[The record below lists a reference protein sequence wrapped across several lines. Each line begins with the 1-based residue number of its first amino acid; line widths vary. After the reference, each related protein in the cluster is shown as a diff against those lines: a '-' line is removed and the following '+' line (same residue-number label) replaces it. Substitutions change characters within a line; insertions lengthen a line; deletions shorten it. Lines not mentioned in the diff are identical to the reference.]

1 MRKFKILKNKD
12 MLMSEFS
19 PEGVT
24 ETLYRPYQIGDL
36 PKEFGCIKYEHNGKV
51 KVGMSNWLKINGLTY
66 VKIEQ

>member
-1 MRKFKILKNKD
+1 

-36 PKEFGCIKYEHNGKV
+36 PKEFGCIQSAHNGRG

-66 VKIEQ
+66 VKIDNE